1 MEARDN
7 PSNPSGAWNRMQPV
21 WSMIDDILAGPAT
34 VRARK
39 TTYLPKHEAE
49 EQKEYDRRVSQ
60 APWLAEF
67 EDILRTLA
75 SKPFGKEIMLGDGAS
90 PRIKDLAEDID
101 GKGNNLTAFAR
112 PVFAGGIARGCHAI
126 LVDNTGKGQARTVA
140 EERAAGVRPY
150 WVALRGND
158 IIDLK
163 TAFVGGREQAYHVRI
178 SECATERDGYAEVTK
193 ERIRELNREP
203 TMAADGEIVA
213 LGAPTWVLHEKR
225 KGEAEPRCGSRSPR
239 APSPR

>member
-112 PVFAGGIARGCHAI
+112 PVFAGGIARAVTRSWWTTPDGDRPARS
-126 LVDNTGKGQARTVA
+126 LRSAPPASGPTG
-140 EERAAGVRPY
+140 
-150 WVALRGND
+150 W
-158 IIDLK
+158 
-163 TAFVGGREQAYHVRI
+163 
-178 SECATERDGYAEVTK
+178 
-193 ERIRELNREP
+193 
-203 TMAADGEIVA
+203 
-213 LGAPTWVLHEKR
+213 
-225 KGEAEPRCGSRSPR
+225 RCGAMTSST
-239 APSPR
+239 